1 MNTKWLTDLCAC
13 PEAVAWARA
22 QKGTRQQAW
31 NRCNRADWMLWLAAR
46 LCGERGSKQHR
57 AVVLAACACAR
68 TALPHVPAG
77 ESRPLAAIELAERW
91 ARGDD
96 TVTVGM
102 LCGARAALTRGRPAT
117 ASRPPDCP
125 AITPPA
131 ASHSACAPTLRLPR
145 TRRCQ

>member
-1 MNTKWLTDLCAC
+1 MTTKWLTDIGAC
-13 PEAVAWARA
+13 EEAVEWART

-57 AVVLAACACAR
+57 AVVMAACACAR
-68 TALPHVPAG
+68 TALQYVPAG

-96 TVTVGM
+96 TVTVEM
-102 LCGARAALTRGRPAT
+102 LCE
-117 ASRPPDCP
+117 AS
-125 AITPPA
+125 A
-131 ASHSACAPTLRLPR
+131 
-145 TRRCQ
+145 